1 MDTHNWLLSQNVF
14 SSFKSKSHIYCDERL
29 FAFNC
34 LFKRPERYIER
45 FVLKHLDSQKYVEEL
60 EIESN
65 EFFPNLRRNRA
76 DELSENETVHV
87 DRIYEIVRKR
97 CWWIFLEGFNHHL
110 KGDLLFWHE
119 TDLVTWIVCSRF
131 SFI

>member
-1 MDTHNWLLSQNVF
+1 LNV
-14 SSFKSKSHIYCDERL
+14 SCW
-29 FAFNC
+29 NTWT
-34 LFKRPERYIER
+34 
-45 FVLKHLDSQKYVEEL
+45 VSQKYVEEL

-97 CWWIFLEGFNHHL
+97 C
-110 KGDLLFWHE
+110 
-119 TDLVTWIVCSRF
+119 
-131 SFI
+131 